1 MSVKIRQL
9 EIENVKRVKAVTLT
23 PTENGLTV
31 IGGRNGQGKTSV
43 LDAIAWALG
52 GNKLKPSESQ
62 HIGSAAPPSIHI
74 ELSNGLVVE
83 RKGKSS
89 ALHVIDP
96 SGQKAGQQLLDSFIE
111 KLALNL
117 PKFME
122 ARNDEKA
129 ETLLQIIGVGDQ
141 LAVLDRQE
149 KSLYNQRLEVGRIA
163 DRKKKHAEELVW
175 YPDAP
180 AEPVSASDLI
190 KRQQAILAKNA
201 DNQRKRDQL
210 ATMLKDKSRV
220 EEKIAEL
227 QAQLAQYT
235 GQAETLAANIETAQK
250 TVAELQDEGTAELEA
265 SIANIDAINVKVRAN
280 ADKVR
285 AQQEADEL
293 SGQYNDLSA
302 QIDGVRKARLNLLE
316 KAQMPLAG
324 LSVNDGELT
333 YQGQKWDCMSG
344 AEQLKVSTAIIRCLN
359 PECGFVLM
367 DKLEQMDPETL
378 AAFGKWLE
386 GEGLQVIA
394 TRVGTDDTCSIII
407 EDGYIKEDRPQEVP
421 QSAPKAEMPKWTPG
435 TF

>member
-1 MSVKIRQL
+1 MSVKIREL
-9 EIENVKRVKAVTLT
+9 EIENVKRVKAVTMT

-52 GNKLKPSESQ
+52 GNKMKPSDSQ
-62 HIGSAAPPSIHI
+62 RRGSAAPPSIHI

-111 KLALNL
+111 KLALDL

-122 ARNDEKA
+122 ASTKEKA

-141 LAVLDRQE
+141 LAILDKQE

-163 DRKKKHAEELVW
+163 DRKKKHAGELPW

-180 AEPVSASDLI
+180 TEPVSAAELI
-190 KRQQAILAKNA
+190 NRQQAILAKNIE
-201 DNQRKRDQL
+201 NQKNRQ
-210 ATMLKDKSRV
+210 MLERLKIQQAKIDERLNELES
-220 EEKIAEL
+220 EKKALINELTAVTSDINGAE
-227 QAQLAQYT
+227 
-235 GQAETLAANIETAQK
+235 AASANW
-250 TVAELQDEGTAELEA
+250 QDESTAEIEED
-265 SIANIDAINVKVRAN
+265 IANIDAINTKVRAN
-280 ADKVR
+280 AEKQRVQ
-285 AQQEADEL
+285 AEADEL
-293 SGQYNDLSA
+293 SGQYTDLSE
-302 QIDGVRKARLNLLE
+302 QIKDIQDKRMALLD
-316 KAQMPLAG
+316 AADMPLPD
-324 LSVNDGELT
+324 LSVDDGELT
-333 YQGQKWDCMSG
+333 YKGQKWDCMSG
-344 AEQLKVSTAIIRCLN
+344 SEQLQVATAIIRKLN
-359 PECGFVLM
+359 PDCGFVLM

-378 AAFGKWLE
+378 RAFGAWLE
-386 GEGLQVIA
+386 KEGLQVIA

-407 EDGYIKEDRPQEVP
+407 EDGYVKHEAQPQTTEKEE
-421 QSAPKAEMPKWTPG
+421 APTPKWTPG

>member
-62 HIGSAAPPSIHI
+62 RIGSAAPPSIHI

-111 KLALNL
+111 KLALDL

-122 ARNDEKA
+122 ASTKEKA

-141 LAVLDRQE
+141 LAILDKQE

-163 DRKKKHAEELVW
+163 DRKKKHAGELPW

-180 AEPVSASDLI
+180 TEPVSAAELI
-190 KRQQAILAKNA
+190 NRQQAILAKNIENQKNRQMLERLKIQQGKIDERLNELESEKKALINELTAVTA
-201 DNQRKRDQL
+201 DIN
-210 ATMLKDKSRV
+210 S
-220 EEKIAEL
+220 
-227 QAQLAQYT
+227 
-235 GQAETLAANIETAQK
+235 AETASANW
-250 TVAELQDEGTAELEA
+250 QDESTAEIEA
-265 SIANIDAINVKVRAN
+265 DIANIDTINTKVRAN
-280 ADKVR
+280 AEKQRVQ
-285 AQQEADEL
+285 AEADEL
-293 SGQYNDLSA
+293 GGQYTDLSE
-302 QIDGVRKARLNLLE
+302 QIKAVQDKRMALLD
-316 KAQMPLAG
+316 AADMPLPD
-324 LSVNDGELT
+324 LSVDDGELT
-333 YQGQKWDCMSG
+333 YKGQKWDCMSG
-344 AEQLKVSTAIIRCLN
+344 SEQLQVATAIIRKLN
-359 PECGFVLM
+359 PDCGFVLM

-378 AAFGKWLE
+378 RDFGAWLE
-386 GEGLQVIA
+386 KENLQVIA

-407 EDGYIKEDRPQEVP
+407 EDGYVKHEAQP
-421 QSAPKAEMPKWTPG
+421 QSTEKEEKLAPKWTPG